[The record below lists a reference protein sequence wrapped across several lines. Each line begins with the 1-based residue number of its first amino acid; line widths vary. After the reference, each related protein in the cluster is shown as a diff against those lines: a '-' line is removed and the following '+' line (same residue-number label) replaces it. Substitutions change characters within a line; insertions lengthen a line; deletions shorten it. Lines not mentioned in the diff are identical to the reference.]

1 MSLVEAFLLRLVL
14 TPSARLPHG
23 VRGASRPT
31 GDLPSPPPCGWSFGF
46 MTEPR
51 TVGRVPNQRVLPALP
66 LLTRMK
72 SSFPTTP
79 IVARQVKNIVIFMIL
94 IPKNY
99 MPK

>member
-51 TVGRVPNQRVLPALP
+51 TVGRVPNQRVNEVYASFFQAPYPARSAVAVKTLPKGAMVEIECIAALQ
-66 LLTRMK
+66 
-72 SSFPTTP
+72 SE
-79 IVARQVKNIVIFMIL
+79 
-94 IPKNY
+94 
-99 MPK
+99 